1 MENKFKNFVILKEIS
16 EHNNLYIPE
25 GFDWV
30 KDYIHKIPKYD
41 IDLPTITKKSKI
53 HFINKNKN
61 PISIHF
67 MDGSKIF
74 CSYDQFLR
82 LPKNLCQGN
91 ELEFKFLG
99 HSSQKDQPMLL
110 KSIKLISV

>member
-1 MENKFKNFVILKEIS
+1 MENKFKNFVILKELS

-53 HFINKNKN
+53 HFINKLT
-61 PISIHF
+61 I
-67 MDGSKIF
+67 
-74 CSYDQFLR
+74 YL
-82 LPKNLCQGN
+82 
-91 ELEFKFLG
+91 
-99 HSSQKDQPMLL
+99 
-110 KSIKLISV
+110 